1 MCLQTLKRCNRWLLA
16 FLGWTWQVFTIC
28 NRLSR
33 NNLPCERLA
42 SHLLVFIDASMHGQ
56 YFEQLN
62 LTGNFLISH
71 GDGLSE
77 PLCNIFWSPSF
88 YPPAQVLPYCRW
100 WSSITPG
107 RTLAGPLLHSFAP
120 YSVQTV
126 DAKEVCW
133 KRGILERTIA
143 LLQLHARFIYGFY
156 GTKRLLHIMAL
167 YTALGRHGRHWWFGI
182 SISALWM
189 AWTPGW
195 VHWLRL
201 SVFGFG
207 DRVMKSKNAQSIKM

>member
-1 MCLQTLKRCNRWLLA
+1 MERSCLTFQWWTCHSYTVYILMCLQTLKRCNRWLLA
-16 FLGWTWQVFTIC
+16 FLGWTWQGFTIC

-107 RTLAGPLLHSFAP
+107 RWQGPFCILLPHTLCKLLMRRKFAEKGESWNVQSLCFSYMLDSF
-120 YSVQTV
+120 
-126 DAKEVCW
+126 
-133 KRGILERTIA
+133 
-143 LLQLHARFIYGFY
+143 
-156 GTKRLLHIMAL
+156 M
-167 YTALGRHGRHWWFGI
+167 
-182 SISALWM
+182 
-189 AWTPGW
+189 
-195 VHWLRL
+195 
-201 SVFGFG
+201 
-207 DRVMKSKNAQSIKM
+207 AQSGYCISWHYIPL